1 MKFAMKEALVLTIPD
16 GGYGPDRWRESSRFV
31 FYIDTDAEKIAFID
45 WYTTKLQVTD
55 LFQNADTPF
64 RGLMANFPNGSSAL
78 YFECEFEFLEE
89 HGVCERPGQKKAN
102 ALAGRHG
109 RLALW
114 GGARPHLYAE
124 MNKWIKISVIVAA
137 PVCVLTMVKDLL
149 FVEHAHRKEGPE
161 PDYMRIRNKEFP
173 WECEDCELFNSEC
186 WKKCRE
192 ERAAEGN

>member
-89 HGVCERPGQKKAN
+89 HGEDERVFPLGSDAN
-102 ALAGRHG
+102 K
-109 RLALW
+109 LALFEQIVS
-114 GGARPHLYAE
+114 GELDEILGLHFKKVKARVAMDTEKITEALETNLPMEIAE
-124 MNKWIKISVIVAA
+124 RIVASA
-137 PVCVLTMVKDLL
+137 VS
-149 FVEHAHRKEGPE
+149 
-161 PDYMRIRNKEFP
+161 
-173 WECEDCELFNSEC
+173 ED
-186 WKKCRE
+186 
-192 ERAAEGN
+192 

>member
-16 GGYGPDRWRESSRFV
+16 GGDGPDRWRLSSRFV

-89 HGVCERPGQKKAN
+89 HGEDERVFPLGSDAN
-102 ALAGRHG
+102 K
-109 RLALW
+109 LALFELIDAGELCTIF
-114 GGARPHLYAE
+114 GGMCSCGLEFNEGQGAGCNGHGEGHRSAREQLAYGA
-124 MNKWIKISVIVAA
+124 
-137 PVCVLTMVKDLL
+137 
-149 FVEHAHRKEGPE
+149 
-161 PDYMRIRNKEFP
+161 
-173 WECEDCELFNSEC
+173 
-186 WKKCRE
+186 CRE
-192 ERAAEGN
+192 DRCICNL